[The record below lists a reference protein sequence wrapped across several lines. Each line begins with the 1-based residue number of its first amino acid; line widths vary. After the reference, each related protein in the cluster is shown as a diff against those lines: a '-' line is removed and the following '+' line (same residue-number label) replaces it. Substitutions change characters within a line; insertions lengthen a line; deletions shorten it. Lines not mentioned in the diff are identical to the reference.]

1 MADAKKLRMDA
12 ARKALDADSS
22 PFSQEDLGSFN
33 LKRNTALGLRES
45 AARMS
50 DKKSD
55 MLEQAT
61 DPFDAMRMYKRF
73 QPYKKNFG
81 EKGTAR
87 RAEERQTEEQY
98 RKMVEEAP
106 FPDEASRRGYESA
119 ISQIPQIQARVD
131 FRRQMADDILR
142 DDDIL
147 LPTEGEPLTD
157 EERSKAEARL
167 RNMITN
173 KVLGR

>member
-1 MADAKKLRMDA
+1 MADAKKIRMDA
-12 ARKALDADSS
+12 ARKALAADSS
-22 PFSQEDLGSFN
+22 PLSQEDLGSFD

-45 AARMS
+45 AARMA
-50 DKKSD
+50 DKQSD

-81 EKGTAR
+81 EQGTAR
-87 RAEERQTEEQY
+87 RAGERQTEEEY
-98 RKMVEEAP
+98 RKMVEEAA

-131 FRRQMADDILR
+131 SRRQMTDDILR
-142 DDDIL
+142 NDDIL
-147 LPTEGEPLTD
+147 LPTEKEPLTD
-157 EERSKAEARL
+157 EERSKVDADFRD
-167 RNMITN
+167 MIMRRI
-173 KVLGR
+173 LGR

>member
-1 MADAKKLRMDA
+1 MADAKSLRMDA
-12 ARKALDADSS
+12 ARKAL
-22 PFSQEDLGSFN
+22 SQEDLDDFEF
-33 LKRNTALGLRES
+33 KRNTALGLGES

-81 EKGTAR
+81 EQGTTR
-87 RAEERQTEEQY
+87 QSGDRQTEEEY
-98 RKMVEEAP
+98 RKTVEDAP
-106 FPDEASRRGYESA
+106 FPDEASRRAYESA
-119 ISQIPQIQARVD
+119 ISQMPKTQARAD
-131 FRRQMADDILR
+131 FRRQMTDDILR
-142 DDDIL
+142 NDDIL
-147 LPTEGEPLTD
+147 LPTEKEPLTD

>member
-1 MADAKKLRMDA
+1 MQRNLA
-12 ARKALDADSS
+12 ADSS
-22 PFSQEDLGSFN
+22 PLSQEDLDSFD

-81 EKGTAR
+81 EQGTAR
-87 RAEERQTEEQY
+87 RAEDRQTEEQY

-119 ISQIPQIQARVD
+119 VSQIPQIQARVD
-131 FRRQMADDILR
+131 SRRQMTDDILR
-142 DDDIL
+142 NDDIL
-147 LPTEGEPLTD
+147 LPTDKEPLTD
-157 EERSKAEARL
+157 EERNKVEARF
-167 RNMITN
+167 RKMFTN